1 MFIRRSTSFINGIFD
16 FLKLQIKFVDV
27 EQTEKKILREKAG
40 RKICFGMT
48 FQGLVSLG
56 QMTASHSLDFGI
68 WREQFLICK

>member
-1 MFIRRSTSFINGIFD
+1 MFIRRLTWCIHGIFD

-56 QMTASHSLDFGI
+56 QRLKVS
-68 WREQFLICK
+68 

>member
-27 EQTEKKILREKAG
+27 EQTEKKILKEKAG

-56 QMTASHSLDFGI
+56 QRLANDSQPQFGF
-68 WREQFLICK
+68 RNLT

>member
-1 MFIRRSTSFINGIFD
+1 MSCIHGIFD
-16 FLKLQIKFVDV
+16 FHKLPTIKFV

-56 QMTASHSLDFGI
+56 QRLANDSQPQFGF
-68 WREQFLICK
+68 RNLT